1 MSMLRWGVLGAA
13 RIARTRVIP
22 AVQQSERGRVVAI
35 ASRTR
40 QHAEEIARD
49 TNIGHV
55 FDDYQALLQSD
66 EVDAVYIPLP
76 NSEHHRWVI
85 AAAEAGKHVLCEK
98 PFAINAQQAEEMV
111 AAAQRNNVS
120 LAEAFMY
127 RHHPLIKTL
136 LDLIRDNAI
145 GEVRLVRST
154 FSYNLTREG
163 DIRRNG
169 DLGGGA
175 LLDIGCYCVNLAR
188 LVAGAEPTS
197 VAAVAQN
204 GATGVDESFA
214 GALHFPNGVLATF
227 DISMQAMSN
236 TSYELIGT
244 DGKIVV
250 RQGFRTYV
258 GEETE
263 IQVHVNDEISR
274 IFVEPADHFQLMFDD
289 FAASVLDGRRLRY
302 GPEDAVA
309 NMRVLDQLRAAA
321 QR

>member
-22 AVQQSERGRVVAI
+22 AIQQSERGRVIAI

-40 QHAEEIARD
+40 QRAEEIARGA
-49 TNIGHV
+49 NIAQV
-55 FDDYQALLQSD
+55 FDDYQTLLQSD
-66 EVDAVYIPLP
+66 EVDAVYVPLP

-85 AAAEAGKHVLCEK
+85 AAANAGKHVLCEK
-98 PFAINAQQAEEMV
+98 PLALNAQQAEEMV
-111 AAAQRNNVS
+111 AAAQRNDVL

-136 LDLIRDNAI
+136 LDLLRDNAI
-145 GEVRLVRST
+145 GELRLVRST

-163 DIRRNG
+163 DIRRNA

-175 LLDIGCYCVNLAR
+175 LLDIGCYCVSLTR
-188 LVAGAEPTS
+188 LVAGAEPTA

-214 GALHFPNGVLATF
+214 GALHFPNGIMATF
-227 DISMQAMSN
+227 EVSMQATSN

-244 DGKIVV
+244 EGKIVV
-250 RQGFRTYV
+250 RQGFRTYP

-274 IFVEPADHFQLMFDD
+274 IFVEPADHFQLLFDD

-309 NMRVLDQLRAAA
+309 NMRVLEQLRTAAG
-321 QR
+321 

>member
-13 RIARTRVIP
+13 RIARSRVIP
-22 AVQQSERGRVVAI
+22 SIQQSERNRVVAI
-35 ASRTR
+35 TSRTR
-40 QHAEEIARD
+40 QHAEAAARD
-49 TNIGHV
+49 VNIEHV

-66 EVDAVYIPLP
+66 EIDAVYVPLP
-76 NSEHHRWVI
+76 NSEHHRWAI
-85 AAAEAGKHVLCEK
+85 AAADAGKHVLSEK
-98 PFAINAQQAEEMV
+98 PLALNAQQAEEMV
-111 AAAQRNNVS
+111 AAARRNNVL

-136 LDLIRDNAI
+136 LDLVRDKAI
-145 GEVRLVRST
+145 GDVRLVRST

-163 DIRRNG
+163 DIRRDP

-175 LLDIGCYCVNLAR
+175 LLDIGCYCVSLAR
-188 LVAGAEPTS
+188 LVAGAEPMAI
-197 VAAVAQN
+197 AAVAEE

-214 GALHFPNGVLATF
+214 GALRFPNGIVSTFEVSMHATN
-227 DISMQAMSN
+227 N
-236 TSYELIGT
+236 THYELIGT

-250 RQGFRTYV
+250 RQGFRTYP

-263 IQVHVNDEISR
+263 IQVQVNDEISR
-274 IFVEPADHFQLMFDD
+274 IFVEGADHFQIMFDD
-289 FAASVLDGRRLRY
+289 FATSALDGRPLRW

-321 QR
+321 Q

>member
-1 MSMLRWGVLGAA
+1 MLRWGVLGAA

-22 AVQQSERGRVVAI
+22 AIQQSERGRVIAI

-40 QHAEEIARD
+40 QRAEEIARGA
-49 TNIGHV
+49 NIAQV
-55 FDDYQALLQSD
+55 FDDYQTLLQSD
-66 EVDAVYIPLP
+66 EVDAVYVPLP

-85 AAAEAGKHVLCEK
+85 AAANAGKHVLCEK
-98 PFAINAQQAEEMV
+98 PLALNAQQAEEMV
-111 AAAQRNNVS
+111 AAAQRNDVL

-136 LDLIRDNAI
+136 LDLLRDNAI
-145 GEVRLVRST
+145 GELRLVRST

-163 DIRRNG
+163 DIRRNAN
-169 DLGGGA
+169 LGGGA
-175 LLDIGCYCVNLAR
+175 LLDIGCYCVSLTR
-188 LVAGAEPTS
+188 LVAGAEPTA

-214 GALHFPNGVLATF
+214 GALHFPNGIMATF
-227 DISMQAMSN
+227 EVSMQATSN

-244 DGKIVV
+244 EGKIVV
-250 RQGFRTYV
+250 RQGFRTYP

-309 NMRVLDQLRAAA
+309 NMRVLEQLRTAAG
-321 QR
+321 